1 MSRKRDN
8 SPKKRQ
14 TKNRL
19 TSNQREWK
27 HQVTNL
33 KRRIKDL
40 QGLGV
45 EVAYDIPE
53 MPKTVRK
60 RDIDKIKNIKRE
72 QLLKFAFTV
81 YAFGEIG
88 EAFIPK
94 IGERAEY
101 RRHIKEAREQERQA
115 ELARQEAEEFR
126 REKDRMLADLYDEPV
141 DIVDVEL
148 QNLRSFI
155 EGYTNPT
162 ANQWTLKGAKHD
174 LLEML
179 DMAIEAYGRREV
191 ATRAENVAN
200 ARDFAKQAMDESNSD
215 AQRQSLNGFSQALFG
230 RSFTLAELYAVQQNI
245 ESYEDFEEE

>member
-1 MSRKRDN
+1 MITLSRKRDN

-40 QGLGV
+40 KGLGV

-60 RDIDKIKNIKRE
+60 RDIDKIKSIKRE
-72 QLLKFAFTV
+72 QLLKFAFSV
-81 YAFGEIG
+81 SELGEVVKAIL
-88 EAFIPK
+88 PK
-94 IGERAEY
+94 IGEREAK
-101 RRHIKEAREQERQA
+101 RKQLKEQKRLDEWWDEVSPSISEDEIYA
-115 ELARQEAEEFR
+115 
-126 REKDRMLADLYDEPV
+126 DEPV

-148 QNLRSFI
+148 HNLRSFI

-179 DMAIEAYGRREV
+179 DMAIESYGRQEV

-230 RSFTLAELYAVQQNI
+230 RAFTLAELYSVQHNI